1 MPTPTIIEAIALIDE
16 NHRVSVTELIQ
27 VSGLSEE
34 EINALC
40 DFGLLEPVGSSLADS
55 TFPPM
60 AISLVR
66 TASRLR
72 RHFELNTTGLG
83 LALMYLQ
90 RIRELEAR
98 LGALECERLDASR
111 TL

>member
-1 MPTPTIIEAIALIDE
+1 MPTPTMMEAVALIEQGD
-16 NHRVSVTELIQ
+16 RVSVTELIQ

-34 EINALC
+34 EITALC
-40 DFGLLEPVGSSLADS
+40 DFGLLEPAGSTLSES

-72 RHFELNTTGLG
+72 RHFELNTSGLG

-90 RIRELEAR
+90 RIRELESR
-98 LGALECERLDASR
+98 LRALECERLDASR